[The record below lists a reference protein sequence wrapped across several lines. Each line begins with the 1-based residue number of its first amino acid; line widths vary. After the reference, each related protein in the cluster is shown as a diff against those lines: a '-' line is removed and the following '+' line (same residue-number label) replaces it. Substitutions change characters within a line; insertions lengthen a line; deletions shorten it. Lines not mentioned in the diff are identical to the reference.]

1 MGRVC
6 GADGRVR
13 FSLTL
18 LLLLLMLTCCRFKGA
33 YTSVWEREPCPEIFG
48 EMDVMA
54 ETPLEMAD
62 KIIAASS

>member
-1 MGRVC
+1 
-6 GADGRVR
+6 
-13 FSLTL
+13 
-18 LLLLLMLTCCRFKGA
+18 MLTCCRFKGA
-33 YTSVWEREPCPEIFG
+33 YTSVWEKEPCPEIFG